1 MLIFVFFLVEVTEV
15 RDVLQ
20 PPESICVSKTIAMQK
35 QNMFALS
42 CIFVA
47 VLWVYEYAVQ
57 VVVSW
62 MMFLCCMLIVVTV
75 VVALDYILFS
85 KLHADIS

>member
-1 MLIFVFFLVEVTEV
+1 M
-15 RDVLQ
+15 
-20 PPESICVSKTIAMQK
+20 S
-35 QNMFALS
+35 ALS

-47 VLWVYEYAVQ
+47 VLWVYEYAAQ
-57 VVVSW
+57 VVLSW

-85 KLHADIS
+85 KLHAYIS